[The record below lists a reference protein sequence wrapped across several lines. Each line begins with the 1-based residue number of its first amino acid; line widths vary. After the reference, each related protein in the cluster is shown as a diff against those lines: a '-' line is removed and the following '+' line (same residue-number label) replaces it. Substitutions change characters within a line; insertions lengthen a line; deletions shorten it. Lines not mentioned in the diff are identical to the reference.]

1 MGFSVLG
8 LTMDSS
14 ANGATSLAASDG
26 LRSLTSFVGHLG
38 PSAFG
43 LGAAKLIET
52 RHVVG
57 PPE

>member
-1 MGFSVLG
+1 MESR
-8 LTMDSS
+8 
-14 ANGATSLAASDG
+14 GATDYADAPDKG
-26 LRSLTSFVGHLG
+26 PRRTLTRFVGHLG